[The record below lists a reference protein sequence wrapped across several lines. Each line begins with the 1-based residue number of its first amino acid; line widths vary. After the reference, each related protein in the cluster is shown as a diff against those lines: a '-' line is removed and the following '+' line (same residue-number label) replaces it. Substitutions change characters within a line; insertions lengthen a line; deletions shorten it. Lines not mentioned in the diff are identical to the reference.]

1 LSDPRLLTGRE
12 PARGLRDE
20 LRTAIAG
27 LPESLRPPGLA
38 IVRVGSDEAAA
49 GYARQII
56 RTCKRVG
63 VEGRELELS
72 AGLDT
77 HGLADRVA
85 ELGRDPQIQ
94 GIIVQFPLPGGVDAQ
109 AVAEAVPPEKDVDR
123 VTSAAMGELFTGVET
138 LAPATAAAVAHLL
151 DFYAIELEGRR
162 AVVIGRS
169 NIVGKPVAMLLLAR
183 HATVTL
189 CHSRTVDLAGVAAT
203 ADVLIVAVGRRQMVD
218 ERYVRPGAVVI
229 DVGTNYADGAV
240 AGDVDFAS
248 AARKASA
255 ITPVPGGVGPLTNY
269 LLMKNLVTLIQRGAR
284 QL

>member
-1 LSDPRLLTGRE
+1 MSDPRLLTGRE

-20 LRTAIAG
+20 LRAAIAD
-27 LPESLRPPGLA
+27 LPESLRSPGLA
-38 IVRVGSDEAAA
+38 VVRVGADEAAA

-63 VEGRELELS
+63 VTGREFELS
-72 AGLDT
+72 AELDT
-77 HGLADRVA
+77 RELTDRVA
-85 ELGRDPQIQ
+85 ELGRDAGIQ
-94 GIIVQFPLPGGVDAQ
+94 GIIVQLPLPDRVDAH

-123 VTSAAMGELFTGVET
+123 ITSAAMGELFTGVER

-151 DFYAIELEGRR
+151 EFYGIELEGRR

-169 NIVGKPVAMLLLAR
+169 NIVGKPIAILLLDQ

-203 ADVLIVAVGRRQMVD
+203 ADVLIVAVGRRQLVD
-218 ERYVRPGAVVI
+218 ERYIKPGAVVI

-284 QL
+284 RP